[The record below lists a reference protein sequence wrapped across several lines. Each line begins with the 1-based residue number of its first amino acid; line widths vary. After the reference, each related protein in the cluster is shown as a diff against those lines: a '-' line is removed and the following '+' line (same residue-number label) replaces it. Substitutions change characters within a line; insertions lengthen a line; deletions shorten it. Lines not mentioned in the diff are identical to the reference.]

1 MKKLNYRQ
9 SSRKLNGGR
18 GGKQKQKQRIF
29 IFEPRTM
36 LLVQLIWDV
45 QPPLSTFPFLSFV
58 LYSPLQSLRDRLL
71 FFFFPSLLLVAP
83 LRLDCFIC
91 FQDISPN
98 SKVLLVSVYPSL
110 FISLYLGVPLSC
122 YHSALSVFSQQVPV
136 LHQKPFLKDY
146 SVLLFLSEHK

>member
-71 FFFFPSLLLVAP
+71 FLLLPFSPPRCSASAWLFHLLSGHQP
-83 LRLDCFIC
+83 EFKGSSRLC
-91 FQDISPN
+91 
-98 SKVLLVSVYPSL
+98 VSVSIYFSLPRGPSFL
-110 FISLYLGVPLSC
+110 LSFC
-122 YHSALSVFSQQVPV
+122 SFRVQSASTCTSSKTVFEGLLSVAFSVRT
-136 LHQKPFLKDY
+136 
-146 SVLLFLSEHK
+146 